1 MTPTLSELKQWY
13 SKNKESIQQD
23 YFTFLKF
30 PSVSTDPAY
39 RKHIDA
45 AASWVEGYLKTIGF
59 KTQIWQT
66 KFHPVVFASHEV
78 NPKRPTVLIYHH
90 YDVQPTDPI
99 EKWQVSSI

>member
-1 MTPTLSELKQWY
+1 MTPTLSELKKWY
-13 SKNKESIQQD
+13 SKNSAQIQQD

-30 PSVSTDPAY
+30 PSVSTDPSY

-45 AASWVEGYLKTIGF
+45 AASWVEGYLKNIGF

-78 NPKRPTVLIYHH
+78 DPKR
-90 YDVQPTDPI
+90 
-99 EKWQVSSI
+99 